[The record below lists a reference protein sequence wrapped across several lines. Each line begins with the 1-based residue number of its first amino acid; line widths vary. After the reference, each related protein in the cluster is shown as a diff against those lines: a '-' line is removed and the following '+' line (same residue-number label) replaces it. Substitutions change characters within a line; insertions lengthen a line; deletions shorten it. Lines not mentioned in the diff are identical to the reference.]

1 MPTPPA
7 LKYAAWALEITLITP
22 AMPIV
27 SSDLLHSL
35 PNSATPRSM
44 SVKSQVRRAVGPP
57 SAGEQPHSFRDLLL
71 EVDAQA
77 RSAGVLA
84 HRRERVAS
92 VKARGLGEVDGLLE
106 IPHPSADQKAGDLE
120 FARLTPKLM
129 PFLDF
134 SNQLKLLEG
143 RVQAVGGAATG
154 AALRDCPTACQI
166 ARRLLIQFDRCR

>member
-1 MPTPPA
+1 MPSPRTMPTPPA

-92 VKARGLGEVDGLLE
+92 VKARGLGEVDGGRPPQVASSSRRFLW
-106 IPHPSADQKAGDLE
+106 SWYE
-120 FARLTPKLM
+120 FHL
-129 PFLDF
+129 
-134 SNQLKLLEG
+134 
-143 RVQAVGGAATG
+143 
-154 AALRDCPTACQI
+154 ALRRST
-166 ARRLLIQFDRCR
+166 RS